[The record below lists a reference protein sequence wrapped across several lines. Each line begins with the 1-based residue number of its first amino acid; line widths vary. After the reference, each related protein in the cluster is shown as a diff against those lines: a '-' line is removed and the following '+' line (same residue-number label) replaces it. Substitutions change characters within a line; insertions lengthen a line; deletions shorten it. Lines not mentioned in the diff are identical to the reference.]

1 MTKEQFM
8 LEMEK
13 ISATPDWSITHAAAQ
28 VMLCMRY
35 IESLEEVIA
44 LLRKQDVQEENQT
57 SIKAKIA
64 QLKAQEKG
72 DIK

>member
-1 MTKEQFM
+1 MTKEQFNH
-8 LEMEK
+8 EMER
-13 ISATPDWSITHAAAQ
+13 IAAMDWSITRTAISQ